1 MIPPGSDSV
10 VENQAVTRAIHGLQ
24 TKLLLF
30 HVDLEHVFRV
40 VIPMTGRLPQLGIVN
55 VGRDDFLETPFP
67 VLFPDEFDET
77 IVNEGSFG
85 LEKTGSRTQF
95 MEKEKLLFFPQ
106 FSVVSF
112 GRLFLELPP
121 FFELLVVRK
130 GNPVDSLQGFSLS
143 VALPVSSRVLGDLYR
158 ASKILV
164 LEMQ

>member
-40 VIPMTGRLPQLGIVN
+40 VIPVTGRLPQLGIVN
-55 VGRDDFLETPFP
+55 VGRDDFLKTPFP

-95 MEKEKLLFFPQ
+95 MEKEELLFFP
-106 FSVVSF
+106 
-112 GRLFLELPP
+112 
-121 FFELLVVRK
+121 
-130 GNPVDSLQGFSLS
+130 
-143 VALPVSSRVLGDLYR
+143 
-158 ASKILV
+158 
-164 LEMQ
+164 